1 MIIALL
7 SIIVLMLACMLVPGA
22 IAIAGAVAFGYM
34 AWELGPM
41 AFGLFAMIMAMIV
54 IVAYRDYKLE
64 GGQ

>member
-1 MIIALL
+1 MIIGLL